1 MDNFF
6 DSNKIKDQLK
16 EKGITNQLILKQ
28 ISIFKK
34 GILPVELLK
43 PCTVGDGIQ
52 SLSESETDHFINIY
66 NDNINKVGTFKF
78 VPASGAATRM
88 FKDILS
94 EYTNLKKSTD
104 IDNQNFPNINKL
116 LDNLSQFAF
125 FEEIESYEDISN
137 KNKIIE
143 QILFEDGLNYSNLP
157 KGLIK
162 FHKYTDNSRTAFE
175 EHLVEAREYIGDE
188 SGNCNIHF
196 TVPSEFKSDIEEF
209 LEDKLYKYQQGP
221 IKFNLSYSIQNPSTD
236 TIAVDPENSPL
247 TDENKKLVFRPAGH
261 GALIENLNSIDSEI
275 IFIKNIDNVTTDK
288 YLPETVKYKKVLAG
302 YLITIQNKIEEI
314 LEEIDKANTDIELSD
329 EIIEFCSNELGIELP
344 DHRGPGTIKNLLNK
358 PIRVCGVVKNEGEPG
373 GGPFWINKDGIKS
386 RQIVES
392 AQVDMTKEKQKDIW
406 NSSTHF
412 NPVDVACW
420 VKDYRGKKFNLDN
433 FIDKEAG
440 IITIKSSNGKE
451 IKALE
456 LPGLW
461 NGAMADW
468 LTVFVEVPLITFN
481 PVKTVFDLLRKE
493 HRN

>member
-16 EKGITNQLILKQ
+16 EKGITNQLILEQ

-52 SLSESETDHFINIY
+52 NLFESDINHYIKVY
-66 NDNINKVGTFKF
+66 ENSINSVHAYKF

-94 EYTNLKKSTD
+94 EYSNSQ
-104 IDNQNFPNINKL
+104 DNFDTQSSPNIVKL
-116 LDNLSQFAF
+116 LENISQFAF
-125 FEEIESYEDISN
+125 FEEIESEI
-137 KNKIIE
+137 KNNDGKKIVKK
-143 QILFEDGLNYSNLP
+143 ILFENGLNYTNLP

-162 FHKYTDNSRTAFE
+162 FHKYTDTSRTAFE
-175 EHLVEAREYIGDE
+175 EHLVEAREYVGDG
-188 SGNCNIHF
+188 SGKCNIHF
-196 TVPSEFKSDIEEF
+196 TVPPEFKSEIEEF
-209 LEDKLYKYQQGP
+209 LEDKLYEYQQEP
-221 IKFNLSYSIQNPSTD
+221 IKFNLSYSMQNPSSD
-236 TIAVDPENSPL
+236 TITVDPENRPV
-247 TDENKKLVFRPAGH
+247 TDENNNLIFRPGGH

-302 YLITIQNKIEEI
+302 YLITIHNKIEEI
-314 LEEIDKANTDIELSD
+314 LGEIDNANTDIELSD

-344 DHRGPGTIKNLLNK
+344 DQIDPGTIKNLLNK

-373 GGPFWINKDGIKS
+373 GGPFWINKDGIESK
-386 RQIVES
+386 QIVES
-392 AQVDMTKEKQKDIW
+392 AQVNTTKEKQKDIW

-412 NPVDVACW
+412 NPVDIVCW
-420 VKDYRGKKFNLDN
+420 IKDYRGNKFNLDN
-433 FIDKEAG
+433 FIDKEAC

-461 NGAMADW
+461 NGAMAEW